1 MYNAKYI
8 WPGVIVFLALFTA
21 PFWLNMG
28 SGKYA
33 YPDVAVPK
41 ADAAMTVEAWAKLPQ
56 AERLL
61 QPGVACIE
69 PKEYMRAEHMQMLN
83 TWRDQALREEKREYV
98 STNGAKWEVSLQNT
112 CMKCHANKA
121 EFCDKCHDSNSVS
134 PYCWDCHVAPK
145 GNE

>member
-8 WPGVIVFLALFTA
+8 WPGVIAFLALFTA
-21 PFWLNMG
+21 PFWLNVG

-41 ADAAMTVEAWAKLPQ
+41 AKAASVEAWAQKPQ
-56 AERLL
+56 AERLAE
-61 QPGVACIE
+61 PGTACIM
-69 PKEYMRAEHMQMLN
+69 PKEYMRAEHMQILN
-83 TWRDQALREEKREYV
+83 TWRDQALREEKREY
-98 STNGAKWEVSLQNT
+98 TGADGAKWEVSLQNT
-112 CMKCHANKA
+112 CMKCHTNKV